1 MVVGCAL
8 PLVVIAAWLFW
19 SKDANDYVIWL
30 LVLLCPLVHI
40 FMMRGHGHSG
50 QTAHHTESG
59 QTATTKFYTCP
70 ECGLR
75 YAELSW
81 AKQCEAW
88 CRKHH
93 SCNLAITKHALK
105 D

>member
-1 MVVGCAL
+1 MAVGCAL

-19 SKDANDYVIWL
+19 SKAVNDYVIWL
-30 LVLLCPLVHI
+30 LVLLCPLAHV
-40 FMMRGHGHSG
+40 FMMRGHGHGG
-50 QTAHHTESG
+50 QTAHHTEGG
-59 QTATTKFYTCP
+59 QTATAKFYSCP

-75 YAELSW
+75 YAELNW

-88 CRKHH
+88 CRKYH

-105 D
+105 K